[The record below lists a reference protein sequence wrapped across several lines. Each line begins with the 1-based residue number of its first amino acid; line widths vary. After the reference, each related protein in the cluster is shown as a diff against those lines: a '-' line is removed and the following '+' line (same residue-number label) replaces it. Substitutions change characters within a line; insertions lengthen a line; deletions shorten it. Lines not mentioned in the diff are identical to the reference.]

1 MEGACD
7 SKHREQQD
15 KSLRTQSFHEC
26 FPDEPKELVVENPL
40 MNAVLFDESL
50 PDTHSKVIAADNLV
64 HGSGLSQQSQF
75 VSTEVRSRMNVLSH
89 VASSL
94 LGSLPLCTITRMP
107 GPIRPR
113 HPDAEPT
120 I

>member
-40 MNAVLFDESL
+40 VNAALFDESL
-50 PDTHSKVIAADNLV
+50 PDAHSKVIDADDLIY
-64 HGSGLSQQSQF
+64 GSGVSQQSQLVRIYRSPEPNECLF
-75 VSTEVRSRMNVLSH
+75 PRSRLTSRLPPTMHNNTNAGAH
-89 VASSL
+89 QAP
-94 LGSLPLCTITRMP
+94 GSRW
-107 GPIRPR
+107 
-113 HPDAEPT
+113 
-120 I
+120 